1 MHDCSF
7 FNEAEQSVHEQGAE
21 PVPLRAAGPIN
32 IKPATLGGLLRD
44 NTDASSAS
52 DGDCFFL

>member
-7 FNEAEQSVHEQGAE
+7 FNEAEQGVHVQGAE
-21 PVPLRAAGPIN
+21 PVSLRAAGPIN
-32 IKPATLGGLLRD
+32 IKPATLGGLLGH

>member
-7 FNEAEQSVHEQGAE
+7 FNEEEQSVHVQGAE
-21 PVPLRAAGPIN
+21 PVSLRAAGPDN
-32 IKPATLGGLLRD
+32 IKPATLGGLLRE

-52 DGDCFFL
+52 VGDCFFL